1 MEVIKKITIVAV
13 LIASVVVIITFSPN
27 IYEGIQTNIQER
39 QWTRGKEATEEE
51 RWNSLTQE
59 EKCEESLERRD
70 SFLTESLANG
80 NLVFGEWVNKSAKRE
95 FESLLS
101 DYWKECET
109 D

>member
-1 MEVIKKITIVAV
+1 M
-13 LIASVVVIITFSPN
+13 
-27 IYEGIQTNIQER
+27 
-39 QWTRGKEATEEE
+39 
-51 RWNSLTQE
+51 TQE

-80 NLVFGEWVNKSAKRE
+80 NLVFGEWANESSERE